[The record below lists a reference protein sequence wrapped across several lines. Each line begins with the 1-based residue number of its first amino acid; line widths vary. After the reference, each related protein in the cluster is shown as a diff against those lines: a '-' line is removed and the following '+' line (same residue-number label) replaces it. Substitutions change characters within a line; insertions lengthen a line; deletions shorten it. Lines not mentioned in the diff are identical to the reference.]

1 MEVKPYDQAESK
13 KKQVSKMFDSI
24 AHKYDFLNHFLSLGI
39 DKFWR
44 RKAIR
49 LLAESNPQLILDVA
63 TGTADVAILTARMV
77 PESKITGI
85 DISPQMLQVGRNKIL
100 KENLQDRID
109 LIDGDAEKLPF
120 GDNIF
125 DAVTVAYGVRNFE
138 DLEAGL
144 GEINRVLKKN
154 GKLVVIEFSKPTVFP
169 VKQLYY
175 LYFKYILPLIGKV
188 TSKDPKAYRYL
199 FESVQAFPD
208 GKDFIS
214 ILKKTGFNQNQ
225 CISLTLGICSIYIG
239 TK

>member
-214 ILKKTGFNQNQ
+214 ILKKTGFNKNQ

>member
-1 MEVKPYDQAESK
+1 VEVKPYDQAESK

-85 DISPQMLQVGRNKIL
+85 DISPQMLQVGRNKIQ

>member
-85 DISPQMLQVGRNKIL
+85 DISPQMLQVGRNKIQ

>member
-1 MEVKPYDQAESK
+1 
-13 KKQVSKMFDSI
+13 MFDSI

-85 DISPQMLQVGRNKIL
+85 DISPQMLQVGRNKIQ

>member
-1 MEVKPYDQAESK
+1 VEVKPYDQAESK

>member
-1 MEVKPYDQAESK
+1 VEVKPYDQSESK

-85 DISPQMLQVGRNKIL
+85 DISPQMLQVGRNKIQ